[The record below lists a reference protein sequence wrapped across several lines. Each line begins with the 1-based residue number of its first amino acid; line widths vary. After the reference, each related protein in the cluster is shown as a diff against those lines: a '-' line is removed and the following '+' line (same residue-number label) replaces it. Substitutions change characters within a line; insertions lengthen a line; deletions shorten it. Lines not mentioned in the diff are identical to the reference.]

1 MRPAARTVA
10 GAGAWRLRL
19 LLLAAGLALGAGPC
33 GGCFGGG
40 TPAPAPAPPVGA
52 EPSATTTDAGAPAA
66 HYGIRVQLVHDGTT
80 GVTTY
85 QVDESPPGAEA
96 GLVAA
101 LEAAET
107 EWNRTHRTRATV
119 RIESSRSV
127 PWKDVVAVVNAC
139 KAAGLEKVEFDF
151 EGRPR

>member
-1 MRPAARTVA
+1 MQRAARTVA
-10 GAGAWRLRL
+10 GAGAGAWR

-33 GGCFGGG
+33 SGCFGGG
-40 TPAPAPAPPVGA
+40 TPAPSLAPPVGA
-52 EPSATTTDAGAPAA
+52 APAATSAEAAAPAA

-85 QVDESPPGAEA
+85 QVDESPPADEA
-96 GLVAA
+96 ALAAA

-119 RIESSRSV
+119 RIEAAKSV
-127 PWKDVVAVVNAC
+127 PWKDVVALVNAC

>member
-1 MRPAARTVA
+1 MRPVRTVA
-10 GAGAWRLRL
+10 GTGAGAWR

-33 GGCFGGG
+33 SGCFGGG
-40 TPAPAPAPPVGA
+40 TPAPSPAA
-52 EPSATTTDAGAPAA
+52 TAATEPAATTTDAAAPAA
-66 HYGIRVQLVHDGTT
+66 HYGIRVQLGHDGTT

-85 QVDESPPGAEA
+85 QVDESPPGDEA
-96 GLVAA
+96 ALAAA

-119 RIESSRSV
+119 KIEAAKSV

-139 KAAGLEKVEFDF
+139 KAAGLEKVEFEF
-151 EGRPR
+151 EDRR